1 MRFSRWRKWPVLR
14 LYHALISRRC
24 VFHSTCDAETEY
36 IRDQFKRPV
45 RVIQIPNYVEIAE
58 LARREPSNYLLYVGR
73 IHRKKAI
80 DSLIKGLALS
90 QEFLSS
96 AFVLRIAGT
105 GDEHYVDGLKQLADD
120 LGLSDKVEFIGHVE
134 GAVKNKLYAD
144 AYWTFMPSHTEN
156 FGLVVLESL
165 AQNTPVL
172 ASKESPWKILEDE
185 KIGFWTDNSPET
197 LAQKIDKIIAMPAE
211 EYDRYRQR
219 GRAFVEENFEVTR
232 NIERWNDLYTSLAQ
246 K

>member
-1 MRFSRWRKWPVLR
+1 LRFSRWRKWPVLR

-36 IRDQFKRPV
+36 IRNQFKRPV
-45 RVIQIPNYVEIAE
+45 RIIQIPNYVEIAE
-58 LARREPSNYLLYVGR
+58 LAKREPSNYLLYVGR

-80 DSLIKGLALS
+80 DSLIKSLALS
-90 QEFLSS
+90 QKFLSS
-96 AFVLRIAGT
+96 AFILKIAGT
-105 GDEHYVDGLKQLADD
+105 GDEQYVDGLKQLAND
-120 LGLSDKVEFIGHVE
+120 LGLSGKVEFVGHME
-134 GAVKNKLYAD
+134 GAAKDKLYAD

-197 LAQKIDKIIAMPAE
+197 LAQKIDEIIAMPAE

-219 GRAFVEENFEVTR
+219 GRAFVEENFD
-232 NIERWNDLYTSLAQ
+232 IETNVGRWDDLYSSLAE

>member
-1 MRFSRWRKWPVLR
+1 
-14 LYHALISRRC
+14 
-24 VFHSTCDAETEY
+24 
-36 IRDQFKRPV
+36 
-45 RVIQIPNYVEIAE
+45 
-58 LARREPSNYLLYVGR
+58 
-73 IHRKKAI
+73 
-80 DSLIKGLALS
+80 
-90 QEFLSS
+90 
-96 AFVLRIAGT
+96 
-105 GDEHYVDGLKQLADD
+105 LKQLADD

-134 GAVKNKLYAD
+134 GAVKDKLYAD

-197 LAQKIDKIIAMPAE
+197 LAQKIDKIIGMPAE

-219 GRAFVEENFEVTR
+219 GRAFVEENFEVRR

-246 K
+246 R